1 MTDRTFRT
9 VTGWAALALSAIGLL
24 LLFFVKV
31 PDGNNEAL
39 LLALG
44 IVFGWGGSVVQSEF
58 GSTSSGRNL
67 AQTNA
72 DIVKQS
78 AVSPTGTPADPVNV
92 KDVAP

>member
-9 VTGWAALALSAIGLL
+9 IVGWSAILLSAIGLL

-78 AVSPTGTPADPVNV
+78 TVAPTGTPADPISVTE
-92 KDVAP
+92 AHP